1 MNRRELER
9 RERRMI
15 MIESFVSGAGFVI
28 AIGVIIFWMMII

>member
-15 MIESFVSGAGFVI
+15 MIESFVSGMAFVVTI
-28 AIGVIIFWMMII
+28 VVIIFWMMIL